1 MEIRQLKSLC
11 LIAKHGTVKEAAKR
25 SFVTSSAVS
34 LQIKTLER
42 ELGVRIFER
51 VGKRLVLT
59 KKGESL
65 YEDAE
70 KILNSID
77 EAIGRAAQAGD
88 DFSGK
93 ISLAAPAC
101 LRNFY
106 LPAIARFRAS
116 YPSIRLTILVRNHNT
131 APSTVASGEADLALG
146 LFDQIM
152 PDLEK
157 IPLVSPKLSVI
168 VPHGHPLVFKRRLEL
183 KELAQHPLVLL
194 QPGATTRKVI
204 DGAFRKAHLS
214 LRIGMEASTCAEIKR
229 YVANNIGA
237 GIIHNICIDPE
248 DQSRFRSISV
258 ERLFPHPEAK
268 LIFRRP
274 KTLRVGEKKLI
285 ELLQATAEGR

>member
-11 LIAKHGTVKEAAKR
+11 LIAKHGTVKEAARR
-25 SFVTSSAVS
+25 SFVTSSAIS
-34 LQIKTLER
+34 LQIKVLER
-42 ELGVRIFER
+42 ELGVRIFDR

-59 KKGESL
+59 KNGEAL
-65 YEDAE
+65 YQDAE
-70 KILNSID
+70 KILHLID
-77 EAIGRAAQAGD
+77 EAIAKAARPGD

-116 YPSIRLTILVRNHNT
+116 YPSIRLTILARNHAA

-157 IPLVSPKLSVI
+157 IPLVAPKLTVI
-168 VPHGHPLVFKRRLEL
+168 VPHGHPLAFKRYLDLE
-183 KELAQHPLVLL
+183 ELAQHPLVLL

-204 DGAFRKAHLS
+204 DGSFRKAHLP

-248 DQSRFRSISV
+248 DQSRFRSIGV
-258 ERLFPHPEAK
+258 EKLFPHPEAK

-274 KTLRVGEKKLI
+274 KSLTAGEKKLI